1 MSFTDASEQALLDLI
16 FLNTNWANIGDAT
29 GLRGATTAGNFW
41 ISLHTADPGEGG
53 TATTNETT
61 YGSYA
66 RQSVVRSGSGW
77 TRTASTISNAAAVT
91 FPSATS
97 GTATITHFGIV
108 TSSSGAG
115 SLIIRGA
122 LSSSIAVSTGIQPQ
136 FAIGALTVSVD

>member
-29 GLRGATTAGNFW
+29 GLRGSSAAGNFW

-53 TATTNETT
+53 TATTNETS

-66 RQSVVRSGSGW
+66 RQSVSRSGTGW
-77 TRTASTISNAAAVT
+77 TRSGSTISNVAAVT

-115 SLIIRGA
+115 SLLIRGA
-122 LSSSIAVSTGIQPQ
+122 LSSSIAVSTGVQPQ
-136 FAIGALTVSVD
+136 FAIGALTISVD

>member
-66 RQSVVRSGSGW
+66 RQSVSRSGTGW